1 MAARLPSPT
10 LCLVTDRSQC
20 LGRSLEEVVA
30 QAVVGGVN
38 LVQLR
43 EKDLP
48 AKKLL
53 DLALRLREITS
64 GKALLFI
71 NDRADVALACDA
83 DGVQLG
89 EEGLPVEATRKLSEG
104 RLLLGRSVHSVEG
117 AQKAVAHG
125 ADVLI
130 VGTIFPT
137 TSHPDAV
144 AGGVELLERV
154 RDHVNVPFLAIG
166 GVKAEN
172 IFSVIQ
178 GGALGAAVIT
188 AVARSP
194 DAEIA
199 SRELMNRMKQALA
212 SMPGPKAVR
221 RV

>member
-1 MAARLPSPT
+1 MYNCGRKTCPRKSFLIW
-10 LCLVTDRSQC
+10 RS
-20 LGRSLEEVVA
+20 G
-30 QAVVGGVN
+30 
-38 LVQLR
+38 
-43 EKDLP
+43 
-48 AKKLL
+48 
-53 DLALRLREITS
+53 LREITS

-71 NDRADVALACDA
+71 NDRVDVALVCDA

-89 EEGLPVEATRKLSEG
+89 EEGLPLEATRKLSEG
-104 RLLLGRSVHSVEG
+104 RLLLGQSVHSVEG

-172 IFSVIQ
+172 ICSVIH

-188 AVARSP
+188 AISRSP

-199 SRELMNRMKQALA
+199 SGELMNRMKQALA